1 MHAGRLDRRVTLQA
15 RTVTRNAQ
23 GEDVASF
30 ADLATV
36 WAEKLDVRGREFFAA
51 QQSRAEVTTRWRI
64 RWRGDFRSVDR
75 LVHDGTTYDVVAPP
89 AEIGRRDGLELVT
102 TAVMP

>member
-1 MHAGRLDRRVTLQA
+1 MQAGRLDRLVTLQS

-23 GEDVASF
+23 GEDVASY

-36 WAEKLDVRGREFFAA
+36 WAEKFDLRGREFFAA

-64 RWRGDFRSVDR
+64 RYRDDLRAVDR
-75 LVHDGTTYDVVAPP
+75 VVYDGTAYDVVSPP
-89 AEIGRRDGLELVT
+89 AEIGRRLGLELVT
-102 TAVMP
+102 TAVLS

>member
-1 MHAGRLDRRVTLQA
+1 MRAGRMDRQVTLQA
-15 RTVTRNAQ
+15 RTTTRNAQ
-23 GEDVASF
+23 GEDVATY

-36 WAEKLDVRGREFFAA
+36 WAEKIDLRGREFFAA

-64 RWRGDFRSVDR
+64 RYREDLRAVDR
-75 LVHDGTTYDVVAPP
+75 LVHQDVAYDVVAPP
-89 AEIGRRDGLELVT
+89 AEVGRRQGLELVT

>member
-1 MHAGRLDRRVTLQA
+1 MRAGKMDRRVTLQA

-23 GEDVASF
+23 GEDVATY

-36 WAEKLDVRGREFFAA
+36 WAEKFDLRGREYFAA

-64 RWRGDFRSVDR
+64 RYRDNLRAVDR
-75 LVHDGTTYDVVAPP
+75 LVHDGTAYDVVAPP
-89 AEIGRRDGLELVT
+89 AEIGRQQGLELVT
-102 TAVMP
+102 TAVLP